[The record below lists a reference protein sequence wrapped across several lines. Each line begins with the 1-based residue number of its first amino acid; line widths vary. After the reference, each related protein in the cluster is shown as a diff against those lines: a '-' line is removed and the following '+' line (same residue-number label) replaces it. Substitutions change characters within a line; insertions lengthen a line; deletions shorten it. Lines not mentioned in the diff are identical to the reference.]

1 MKQATVKLDFNNLM
15 ADRIGSRGLSYAEI
29 EGAGKLV
36 TQAVEWFYA
45 RRAKGKMDFFDLP
58 AKPEGLKRS
67 LAMAR
72 VMKGKFD
79 DLVVLGIGGSALGTA
94 AVQAALS
101 PWEYNHDRKA
111 RRGRPRLWVLDNVDP
126 ERLKGTLSLLKP
138 AKTLVNVISKS
149 GTTAETSAQFL
160 WVRAWLQKALKKR
173 WGKNVVVTTDPAEG
187 ILRRIVR
194 DEGLASLE
202 VPPGVGGRFSV
213 LSPVGLFPLA
223 MAGVDV
229 AGLAAG
235 ASHMRKRTLDE
246 NPWRNP
252 ARLYGLL
259 QYLLYQKG
267 YRINV
272 MMPYSDALY
281 PLADWFRQLW
291 AESLGKRADNRGQ
304 IVETGPTPVK
314 ALGATDQHSQLQLYM
329 EGPRDKSVTLLRVEK
344 FRREAA
350 IPRAYP
356 QHADLCYLGGHSFGE
371 LLNAEARATAVSLAK
386 NGRPNC
392 AFILPEISPHVLGQM
407 IFLLETATAFAGGLF
422 NVNPMDQ
429 PGVEEGKRYAFGLM
443 GRPGYE
449 NRRVEVEKF
458 ESGALDRYIV

>member
-1 MKQATVKLDFNNLM
+1 MKQAAVRLDFNNLM
-15 ADRIGSRGLSYAEI
+15 ADRIGSQGLSYSEI

-36 TQAVEWFYA
+36 SRAVEWFYT

-58 AKPEGLKRS
+58 ARAECLKQSLGL
-67 LAMAR
+67 AR
-72 VMKGKFD
+72 IMKGKFE

-126 ERLKGTLSLLKP
+126 EKLRGVLSLLKP
-138 AKTLVNVISKS
+138 GKTLVNVISKS

-160 WVRAWLQKALKKR
+160 WMRAWLQRSLKKR
-173 WGKNVVVTTDPAEG
+173 WARNLVATTDPAEG
-187 ILRRIVR
+187 LLRQIVR

-202 VPPGVGGRFSV
+202 VPPGGGGRFSV

-223 MAGVDV
+223 MTGVDV
-229 AGLAAG
+229 ASLTAG
-235 ASHMRKRTLDE
+235 AGHMRKRTLDE

-272 MMPYSDALY
+272 MMPYSEALY

-291 AESLGKRADNRGQ
+291 AESLGKRTDSRGQ
-304 IVETGPTPVK
+304 MVETGPTPVK

-329 EGPRDKSVTLLRVEK
+329 EGPRDKSVTFLRIGK
-344 FRREAA
+344 FRREAS

-356 QHADLCYLGGHSFGE
+356 RHRDLAYLGGKSFSD
-371 LLNAEARATAVSLAK
+371 LLNAEARATAMSLAK

-392 AFILPEISPHVLGQM
+392 SFMLPEITPHVLGQL

-422 NVNPMDQ
+422 DINPMDQ
-429 PGVEEGKRYAFGLM
+429 PGVEEGKRYAYGLM
-443 GRPGYE
+443 GRQGFE
-449 NRRVEVEKF
+449 NRKVEVEKF
-458 ESGALDRYIV
+458 EAGAMDKYIV

>member
-1 MKQATVKLDFNNLM
+1 MKQAVVKFDFNNLM
-15 ADRIGSRGLSYAEI
+15 AERIGQRGLPYTEI

-36 TQAVEWFYA
+36 SQAAEWFYT
-45 RRAKGKMDFFDLP
+45 RRAKGRMDFFDLP
-58 AKPEGLKRS
+58 AKPECLKQSLGL
-67 LAMAR
+67 AR
-72 VMKGKFD
+72 IMKGKFE

-94 AVQAALS
+94 ALQAALN
-101 PWEYNHDRKA
+101 PWEYNYDRKA
-111 RRGRPRLWVLDNVDP
+111 RRGRPRLWVWDNVDP
-126 ERLKGTLSLLKP
+126 EKLRGALSLLDPK
-138 AKTLVNVISKS
+138 KTLVNVVSKS

-160 WVRAWLQKALKKR
+160 WMRAWLQKGLKKR

-187 ILRRIVR
+187 LLRQIVR

-202 VPPGVGGRFSV
+202 VPSGVGGRFSV

-229 AGLAAG
+229 ASLMAG
-235 ASHMRKRTLDE
+235 AAYMRKRTLDE

-291 AESLGKRADNRGQ
+291 AESLGKRSNSRGQ
-304 IVETGPTPVK
+304 IVETGPTPIK
-314 ALGATDQHSQLQLYM
+314 ALGATDQHSQLQLYI
-329 EGPRDKSVTLLRVEK
+329 EGPRDKSLTFLRVEK

-350 IPRAYP
+350 IPKAYP
-356 QHADLCYLGGHSFGE
+356 QHKDLAYLGGHTFGE
-371 LLNAEARATAVSLAK
+371 LLNAEARATAMSLAK

-392 AFILPEISPHVLGQM
+392 TFILPEITPHLIGQL

-422 NVNPMDQ
+422 DINPMDQ
-429 PGVEEGKRYAFGLM
+429 PGVEEGKRYTYGLM
-443 GRPGYE
+443 GRPGFE
-449 NRRVEVEKF
+449 NRKVEVEKF
-458 ESGALDRYIV
+458 ESGAEEKYVV